1 MKLLHVVA
9 SLDPRQGGVCQAVR
23 TMIAGLAAQ
32 GVTNEVA
39 TLDAPDAD
47 WQAGVTDPFPAHALG
62 PGRSAWGYSAQ
73 LIPWLTDNLGRFDK
87 VILHGLW
94 QYPGYAL
101 RRAGQRLHA
110 QRPAAA
116 PAVFVMPHGM
126 LDPYFQKAEGRRIKA
141 LRNQLYW
148 QLIEKAVVNDAAGL
162 LFTCETER
170 QLAHEPF
177 PAYRPRQERIVS
189 LGVAQPPVYTP
200 AMRQAFLEKC
210 PAVADKPYL
219 LFLSRIH
226 EKKGVDLLL
235 QAYSQLAAASPAT
248 VPALVVAGP
257 GLDTP
262 YGQQMQ
268 QAAAG
273 VPTVFFPG
281 MLSGDAKWGAFYG
294 CDAFVLPS
302 HQENFGIAVAEALA
316 CGKPVLISDQVNI
329 CQEIAA
335 GQGGLVAPDTL
346 AGTQQLLNTW
356 VNLAP
361 ADQQGLGQHAR
372 QVYLDSFAVA
382 SATTKLLAAL
392 S

>member
-1 MKLLHVVA
+1 MKLLHLVA
-9 SLDPRQGGVCQAVR
+9 SLDPQQGGVCQAVR
-23 TMIAGLAAQ
+23 TMIAGLAEQ
-32 GVTNEVA
+32 GVANEVA
-39 TLDAPDAD
+39 TLDAPDAA
-47 WQAGVTDPFPAHALG
+47 WRAGAADPFTVHTLG
-62 PGRSAWGYSAQ
+62 PGRTSWGYSDQ
-73 LIPWLTDNLGRFDK
+73 LIPWLSNNLPLYNG

-101 RRAGQRLHA
+101 RKAMQRLLAH
-110 QRPAAA
+110 PAAVA
-116 PAVFVMPHGM
+116 PRVFVMPHGM
-126 LDPYFQKAEGRRIKA
+126 LDPYFQRAEGRRIKA

-148 QLIEKAVVNDAAGL
+148 QLIEKTVVNQATGL

-170 QLAHEPF
+170 RLAHEPF

-189 LGVAQPPVYTP
+189 LGVAEPLAYVP
-200 AMRQAFLEKC
+200 AMQTAFRARC
-210 PAVADKPYL
+210 PELVDRPYL
-219 LFLSRIH
+219 LFLSRLH
-226 EKKGVDLLL
+226 DKKGVDLLL
-235 QAYSQLAAASPAT
+235 QAYVQLAAANPAA

-268 QAAAG
+268 QLAAG

-329 CQEIAA
+329 YQEIVA
-335 GQGGLVAPDTL
+335 GEGGLVAPDTL
-346 AGTQQLLNTW
+346 AGTQQLLATW
-356 VNLAP
+356 TGMTSA
-361 ADQQGLGQHAR
+361 AQQAMSQRAR
-372 QVYLDSFAVA
+372 QVYLNNFAVK

>member
-9 SLDPRQGGVCQAVR
+9 SLDPQQGGVCQAVR
-23 TMIAGLAAQ
+23 TMIAGLAEQ
-32 GVTNEVA
+32 GVANEVT

-47 WQAGVTDPFPAHALG
+47 WQAGAADPFPVHALG
-62 PGRSAWGYSAQ
+62 PGRSSWGYSAQ
-73 LIPWLTDNLGRFDK
+73 LIPWLSKNLPLYDG

-101 RRAGQRLHA
+101 RRAIQWQHEH
-110 QRPAAA
+110 PAAA
-116 PAVFVMPHGM
+116 VPRVFVMPHGM
-126 LDPYFQKAEGRRIKA
+126 LDPYFQRAEGRRIKA

-148 QLIEKAVVNDAAGL
+148 QLIEKAVVNQATGL

-170 QLAHEPF
+170 RLAHEPF

-189 LGVAQPPVYTP
+189 LGVAEPPAFVP
-200 AMRQAFLEKC
+200 AMRAAFRDKC
-210 PAVADKPYL
+210 PELADRPYL

-235 QAYSQLAAASPAT
+235 QAYAQLAAANPAT

-262 YGQQMQ
+262 YGQQMRQ
-268 QAAAG
+268 LAAG
-273 VPTVFFPG
+273 APTVFFPG

-294 CDAFVLPS
+294 CEAFVLPS

-335 GQGGLVAPDTL
+335 GEGGLVAPDTL
-346 AGTQQLLNTW
+346 AGTQLLLGAW
-356 VNLAP
+356 VGLSQ
-361 ADQQGLGQHAR
+361 ADQQAMSQRAR
-372 QVYLDSFAVA
+372 QVYEDNFAVA

>member
-9 SLDPRQGGVCQAVR
+9 SLDPQQGGVCQAVR
-23 TMIAGLAAQ
+23 TMIAGLAEQ
-32 GVTNEVA
+32 GVANEVT
-39 TLDAPDAD
+39 TLDAPDAA
-47 WQAGVTDPFPAHALG
+47 WSAGAADPFPVHALG
-62 PGRSAWGYSAQ
+62 PGRSSWGYSAQ
-73 LIPWLTDNLGRFDK
+73 LIPWLSKNLPLYDG

-101 RRAGQRLHA
+101 RRAIQWHHEH
-110 QRPAAA
+110 PAAA
-116 PAVFVMPHGM
+116 VPRVFVMPHGM
-126 LDPYFQKAEGRRIKA
+126 LDPYFQRAEGRRIKA

-148 QLIEKAVVNDAAGL
+148 QLIEKAVVNQATGL

-170 QLAHEPF
+170 RLAHEPF

-189 LGVAQPPVYTP
+189 LGVAEPPAFVP
-200 AMRQAFLEKC
+200 AMRAAFREKC
-210 PAVADKPYL
+210 LELADRPYL

-235 QAYSQLAAASPAT
+235 QAYAQLAAANPAT
-248 VPALVVAGP
+248 IPALVVAGP
-257 GLDTP
+257 GLDTA

-268 QAAAG
+268 QLAAG

-294 CDAFVLPS
+294 CDASVLPS

-335 GQGGLVAPDTL
+335 GEGGLVAPDTL
-346 AGTQQLLNTW
+346 AGTQLLLGAW
-356 VNLAP
+356 VGLSQAE
-361 ADQQGLGQHAR
+361 QQAMGQRAR
-372 QVYLDSFAVA
+372 QVYEDNFAVA